1 MAPPKITFYVD
12 IVSPFAYIA
21 FHVLRNSPAFANCE
35 VTYVPIFLGGLMQA
49 LSKPQANSCYP
60 VQLTP
65 PDKKN
70 YLGQQRVRWAKYF
83 SVPII
88 EGFPKGFP
96 IRTLPVQR
104 ALCAISQRNPEKL
117 ADVIGAIFHS
127 FWVDGNT
134 TVGDAE
140 GFAPLVESVLG
151 PQETQEVIAAMGK
164 PEIKALLSANT
175 DRSFASGA
183 FGLPWF
189 ECTNSKG
196 EKEGFWGVDHI
207 GQVADFLDLDRSL
220 DKGFRAAL

>member
-1 MAPPKITFYVD
+1 M
-12 IVSPFAYIA
+12 
-21 FHVLRNSPAFANCE
+21 
-35 VTYVPIFLGGLMQA
+35 
-49 LSKPQANSCYP
+49 
-60 VQLTP
+60 
-65 PDKKN
+65 
-70 YLGQQRVRWAKYF
+70 RWAKYF

-151 PQETQEVIAAMGK
+151 AQETQEVIAAVSTK
-164 PEIKALLSANT
+164 
-175 DRSFASGA
+175 
-183 FGLPWF
+183 LPHTHV
-189 ECTNSKG
+189 CMSKCSQC
-196 EKEGFWGVDHI
+196 V
-207 GQVADFLDLDRSL
+207 QV
-220 DKGFRAAL
+220 

>member
-49 LSKPQANSCYP
+49 CGNN
-60 VQLTP
+60 P
-65 PDKKN
+65 PINIKNKKN

-151 PQETQEVIAAMGK
+151 AQETQEVIAAMGK

-175 DRSFASGA
+175 DRSFTSGA